1 MAERQRTGP
10 TSERAWGV
18 RRHPSNGVYPLKE
31 TALATVTMMVTALL
45 ATEHAVSLPHTES
58 LSPQWEGLAF

>member
-10 TSERAWGV
+10 MSERAWGV
-18 RRHPSNGVYPLKE
+18 SRHPSNGVYPLKE
-31 TALATVTMMVTALL
+31 TALATVTMLVTALL
-45 ATEHAVSLPHTES
+45 ATEHAVSVPHAEG